1 MTSSSPSALAN
12 AADPA
17 AGRVGG
23 LLVMGL
29 LLLGL
34 TAATVAIA
42 FQRGQT
48 ERCLAFYGADVAA
61 AVSRAPHVELWQVTE
76 QDGRLVAGFRRD
88 ISSAKGLVHLR
99 RGLVEDA
106 NFDWQ
111 AAAKGGAPLSLASWD
126 WAMVFAESAQAAGRG
141 EATHLVFDLG
151 DFTGASDAAGWISV
165 VGQGGRIG
173 LGRIGP
179 GIATWIESTVS
190 P

>member
-1 MTSSSPSALAN
+1 
-12 AADPA
+12 
-17 AGRVGG
+17 
-23 LLVMGL
+23 MGL

-61 AVSRAPHVELWQVTE
+61 AVSRAPHVELWQVAE

-106 NFDWQ
+106 N
-111 AAAKGGAPLSLASWD
+111 
-126 WAMVFAESAQAAGRG
+126 
-141 EATHLVFDLG
+141 DLG
-151 DFTGASDAAGWISV
+151 DSTGARDAAGWISV
-165 VGQGGRIG
+165 VGRGGRIG